1 MIGMMCHDVFFF
13 PFSWQLAS
21 RCFSL
26 TMSRFA
32 NGHKSPW
39 SDEPQAPPPKPDRPK
54 ERKHNMFFHVF
65 SSKLQDI
72 VEKNPLELTSIIG
85 FMLDLCCFLDFYE
98 SFRDSAGAFGI
109 FHLWR
114 PQLSISVPAAVA
126 TTGTFTHPKLLTA
139 FAAWKQLPKVPRE
152 ILVIQDMV

>member
-1 MIGMMCHDVFFF
+1 MMCFFF
-13 PFSWQLAS
+13 SFSWQLAS

-54 ERKHNMFFHVF
+54 ERKITQTQHVF
-65 SSKLQDI
+65 FMFSRPNCKTSLN
-72 VEKNPLELTSIIG
+72 KNPLELTSIIG

-98 SFRDSAGAFGI
+98 SFRDSAGTFSI

-114 PQLSISVPAAVA
+114 PQLSISVPATVA

-139 FAAWKQLPKVPRE
+139 FAAWKQLPKVPHE